1 MLNLLERA
9 AVIAITVGAGLM
21 AARAPAKA
29 QLPCGISCEICR
41 TIVCDF
47 NFLQCMITG
56 GGESCWSPYNCCLVW
71 CATGEG
77 NCLE

>member
-29 QLPCGISCEICR
+29 QLPCGISCESAG
-41 TIVCDF
+41 
-47 NFLQCMITG
+47 Q
-56 GGESCWSPYNCCLVW
+56 
-71 CATGEG
+71 
-77 NCLE
+77 